1 MRGLTQTFVVTM
13 AFWLSAG
20 TASAESG
27 PQVVDPSSQ
36 SSPFDGQA
44 GKRTKLGYGR
54 LTSNDTIGDG
64 QDRWR
69 TGSVTM
75 SRAYGYEWTGMAPRQ
90 FGALIEAR
98 YQGQIIAPDNLQ
110 RYDPSDRRYAG
121 FWSIGAHTHG
131 TLGRASEYSL
141 GGDLVIV
148 GPQTK
153 LSQFQKEFHKMVGKP
168 EPSDDVLDHQI
179 GNKFRLTVVGEV
191 ARSFAVGR
199 STTIRPFAEARAGD
213 ETLLR
218 AGADIRIGRVGLG
231 ELLARESVTGQRYRI
246 IYRSDPGFSF
256 VLGAD
261 MAYVT
266 DSIYLPSGGPV
277 TLKNRR
283 ERARLGLH
291 WNGNEASFFYGLTY
305 LGPEFE
311 TQSEGQVI
319 GSMRI
324 RILF

>member
-1 MRGLTQTFVVTM
+1 M
-13 AFWLSAG
+13 
-20 TASAESG
+20 
-27 PQVVDPSSQ
+27 
-36 SSPFDGQA
+36 
-44 GKRTKLGYGR
+44 
-54 LTSNDTIGDG
+54 
-64 QDRWR
+64 
-69 TGSVTM
+69 
-75 SRAYGYEWTGMAPRQ
+75 
-90 FGALIEAR
+90 
-98 YQGQIIAPDNLQ
+98 
-110 RYDPSDRRYAG
+110 
-121 FWSIGAHTHG
+121 
-131 TLGRASEYSL
+131 
-141 GGDLVIV
+141 
-148 GPQTK
+148 
-153 LSQFQKEFHKMVGKP
+153 
-168 EPSDDVLDHQI
+168 
-179 GNKFRLTVVGEV
+179 
-191 ARSFAVGR
+191 GR